1 MDGLSH
7 ARRRGLLNHTIGCAD
22 KAAVSDTSTSVP
34 YRRIGTILVEMGSIT
49 QDQLEYALTE
59 QSQTGR
65 LLGEILVSSYGVSRV
80 DLADALAAQWEE
92 AKGAPGELP
101 APDAPDLSIDAAE
114 LAEADLHVLLEEA
127 QAARAELTA
136 RTDELSRRLASL
148 ESLVVGV
155 SDALDELRTASMQ
168 SRAGQVQRRAPH
180 REPRQRP
187 AA

>member
-1 MDGLSH
+1 M
-7 ARRRGLLNHTIGCAD
+7 
-22 KAAVSDTSTSVP
+22 SDSTASVP

-92 AKGAPGELP
+92 AKASP
-101 APDAPDLSIDAAE
+101 ADPPTTQAAIDSVAAE
-114 LAEADLHVLLEEA
+114 TLAEADLHVLLEEA

-148 ESLVVGV
+148 EALVVGV
-155 SDALDELRTASMQ
+155 SDALDELRTSALETRSGH
-168 SRAGQVQRRAPH
+168 AQRRVAQ

>member
-1 MDGLSH
+1 
-7 ARRRGLLNHTIGCAD
+7 
-22 KAAVSDTSTSVP
+22 VSESTSSVP

-49 QDQLEYALTE
+49 QDQLEYALNE

-92 AKGAPGELP
+92 AKGPPSEVAAPPAEAGSL
-101 APDAPDLSIDAAE
+101 APDA

-148 ESLVVGV
+148 EALVVGV
-155 SDALDELRTASMQ
+155 SDALDELRTTALQ
-168 SRAGQVQRRAPH
+168 ARPGQVQRRAPH

>member
-1 MDGLSH
+1 MAKASG
-7 ARRRGLLNHTIGCAD
+7 LNHPRCGAD
-22 KAAVSDTSTSVP
+22 KPAVSDSTASVP

-49 QDQLEYALTE
+49 GDQLEYALSE

-92 AKGAPGELP
+92 AKGSP
-101 APDAPDLSIDAAE
+101 ADDAATPAAIDPVATE
-114 LAEADLHVLLEEA
+114 TLAEADLHVLLEEA

-148 ESLVVGV
+148 EALVVGV
-155 SDALDELRTASMQ
+155 SDALDELRTSALETRS
-168 SRAGQVQRRAPH
+168 GHVQRRAPN

>member
-1 MDGLSH
+1 MDEP
-7 ARRRGLLNHTIGCAD
+7 NP
-22 KAAVSDTSTSVP
+22 SVP
-34 YRRIGTILVEMGSIT
+34 YRRIGTILVEMRSIT

-59 QSQTGR
+59 QAQTGR

-92 AKGAPGELP
+92 AKGSAAGVSVAPEP
-101 APDAPDLSIDAAE
+101 PESDAPDP

-148 ESLVVGV
+148 EALVVGV
-155 SDALDELRTASMQ
+155 SDALDELRTAALEARSGQ
-168 SRAGQVQRRAPH
+168 AHERA
-180 REPRQRP
+180 PRQRP

>member
-1 MDGLSH
+1 
-7 ARRRGLLNHTIGCAD
+7 
-22 KAAVSDTSTSVP
+22 VSDPTTSVP

-92 AKGAPGELP
+92 AKAVPSEKATP
-101 APDAPDLSIDAAE
+101 PRQTDSSTSDQ

-127 QAARAELTA
+127 QAARDELTA

-148 ESLVVGV
+148 EALVVGV
-155 SDALDELRTASMQ
+155 SDALDELRSTALQTRSGH
-168 SRAGQVQRRAPH
+168 AQRSAPQ